1 MTLFFLWF
9 SPASKRGLLL
19 VLVRCVLHA
28 WLASSKTLNQPSS
41 QYYVIKK
48 FIILYIFIY
57 MSIVYPFDSDDVN
70 CSQNQFFSDFSIFFV
85 CPFTSLES
93 ACAHW
98 TTPVLE
104 LVHCERKRK
113 KGKVAFFSAP
123 KEKAI
128 TRDKE
133 FFQSKEDK
141 TGDYLIKKRAVEAWK
156 RKKNRANQLLPFGK
170 SLMVRSITPFN
181 HQFLFFF
188 SYVYVKVP
196 FFLLLFYWFLVG
208 WGRPMWVFW
217 CRMFDRLLILIFQ
230 FRIIM
235 GCVSFRGFFLIFFK

>member
-1 MTLFFLWF
+1 
-9 SPASKRGLLL
+9 
-19 VLVRCVLHA
+19 
-28 WLASSKTLNQPSS
+28 
-41 QYYVIKK
+41 
-48 FIILYIFIY
+48 

-93 ACAHW
+93 ACGHW

-181 HQFLFFF
+181 HQFLIFF

-196 FFLLLFYWFLVG
+196 FFFYCYFIGFWFAGVDPCEFSG
-208 WGRPMWVFW
+208 

-235 GCVSFRGFFLIFFK
+235 GCVSFRGFFFLIFFK